1 MPGSQRST
9 RTDKGSAPHP
19 NCPRAAVATAASYS
33 LSAGGRPLPPSPL
46 RLGRS
51 LSSVRLRAVR
61 FSCVTSS
68 CSSSCSGSFTFP

>member
-1 MPGSQRST
+1 MPGSRRST
-9 RTDKGSAPHP
+9 RTDKESAPHP
-19 NCPRAAVATAASYS
+19 GRPRAAVAQAASSS
-33 LSAGGRPLPPSPL
+33 LSAGGGPLPPSPL

-51 LSSVRLRAVR
+51 LSSVKLRAVR